1 MTASMCPSLDR
12 LGLLLQAAY
21 RLREKHLA
29 HHIDLGAIAKAE
41 LDLSRVH
48 KLITHH
54 RSSCRHC
61 KYNEALRSLP
71 GYNDSHSNLVSPN
84 QVH

>member
-1 MTASMCPSLDR
+1 MTV
-12 LGLLLQAAY
+12 
-21 RLREKHLA
+21 E
-29 HHIDLGAIAKAE
+29 AIAKAE
-41 LDLSRVH
+41 LDLLRVH
-48 KLITHH
+48 KMITHH

-71 GYNDSHSNLVSPN
+71 GYNDSGSSVVTTN